1 VVITKPAPDRKG
13 REYPSCVGIAG
24 HSFDRCEGVSWRRWP
39 GLLNP
44 VPKMAMKP
52 RSSRGL
58 DESET
63 QPPKRNLRE
72 LRRLGGFLRPYRLA
86 MVAAGLALTVAA
98 GTVLVIGQGLRRL
111 VDDGFTAGNSGLLDD
126 ALVALLV
133 VVVVLAGATY
143 SRFFLVSWIGERVM
157 ADLRKAVFDHTLR
170 LDPAFYETMRIG
182 EVMSRLTADTTLIQ
196 AVVGTSASMAL
207 RNVLLATG
215 GLVMLGITSPRLTLL
230 VLVVVPLVLVP
241 ILVFGRQVRRLSRES
256 LDRLADVSA
265 YVDESIS
272 NIRTVQ
278 AFGHEDLDRARFS
291 ERVEDTFATSVRRI
305 RARALLTAIVILLI
319 FGAIGIIL
327 WIGGRDVISGRLSA
341 GDLSAFVFYSVIVAT
356 SVGAISEVIGELQRA
371 AGATER
377 LFELMDIAPA
387 IVAPTNPKS
396 LPDRTSARV
405 TLDAVT
411 FRYPSRP
418 EDPALSDFSLDV
430 APGETVALVGPSG
443 AGKTT
448 VFQLLLRFYDPN
460 AGRLSFD
467 GFDLRDL
474 VPEELRRH
482 VGLVPQEPVIF
493 SADAW
498 ENIRYGRPDASDDEV
513 RAAADAASALEFIEA
528 LPDGFDTFL
537 GEKGVRLSG
546 GQRQRV
552 AIARA
557 ILRDPELLL
566 LDEATSALDAE
577 SERAVQSAMTGLMQ
591 NRTTL
596 VIAHRLATVIAA
608 DRIVVID
615 EGRIVAEGTHQEL
628 IGQGGLYARLAEL
641 QFDLKSAPAAAQ

>member
-1 VVITKPAPDRKG
+1 
-13 REYPSCVGIAG
+13 
-24 HSFDRCEGVSWRRWP
+24 
-39 GLLNP
+39 
-44 VPKMAMKP
+44 MALKP
-52 RSSRGL
+52 RTQRG
-58 DESET
+58 SEETDT
-63 QPPKRNLRE
+63 QPPKRSLRE
-72 LRRLGGFLRPYRLA
+72 LHRLGGYLRPYRLA
-86 MVAAGLALTVAA
+86 VLGAFLALTIAA

-111 VDDGFTAGNSGLLDD
+111 VDDGFAAGNTGLLDD

-157 ADLRKAVFDHTLR
+157 ADLRKAVFQHTLR

-207 RNVLLATG
+207 RNVLLVTG
-215 GLVMLGITSPRLTLL
+215 GLVMLAITSPRLTLL

-265 YVDESIS
+265 YVDESIA

-278 AFGHEDLDRARFS
+278 AFGHEGLDRARFAD
-291 ERVEDTFATSVRRI
+291 RVEDTFSTSVRRI
-305 RARALLTAIVILLI
+305 RARALLTAIVILLV

-341 GDLSAFVFYSVIVAT
+341 GDLSAFVFYAVIVAT

-377 LFELMDIAPA
+377 LFELMDVVPA
-387 IVAPTNPKS
+387 IVAPENPKS
-396 LPDRTSARV
+396 LPDRATARIA
-405 TLDAVT
+405 LDAVT

-418 EDPALSDFSLDV
+418 EDPALSDFSLEV

-448 VFQLLLRFYDPN
+448 VFQLLLRFYDPD
-460 AGRLSFD
+460 AGHLSFD
-467 GFDLRDL
+467 GIDLREL
-474 VPEELRRH
+474 APEELRRH

-528 LPDGFDTFL
+528 LPDGFDSFM

-577 SERAVQSAMTGLMQ
+577 SERAVQAAMTGLMQ

-615 EGRIVAEGTHQEL
+615 QGRIVAEGTHQEL
-628 IGQGGLYARLAEL
+628 LGQGGLYARLAKL
-641 QFDLKSAPAAAQ
+641 QFDHEDTGAAAP

>member
-1 VVITKPAPDRKG
+1 
-13 REYPSCVGIAG
+13 
-24 HSFDRCEGVSWRRWP
+24 
-39 GLLNP
+39 
-44 VPKMAMKP
+44 
-52 RSSRGL
+52 
-58 DESET
+58 
-63 QPPKRNLRE
+63 
-72 LRRLGGFLRPYRLA
+72 
-86 MVAAGLALTVAA
+86 
-98 GTVLVIGQGLRRL
+98 
-111 VDDGFTAGNSGLLDD
+111 
-126 ALVALLV
+126 
-133 VVVVLAGATY
+133 
-143 SRFFLVSWIGERVM
+143 
-157 ADLRKAVFDHTLR
+157 
-170 LDPAFYETMRIG
+170 MRIG

-207 RNVLLATG
+207 RNVLLVTG
-215 GLVMLGITSPRLTLL
+215 GLVMLAITSPRLTLL

-265 YVDESIS
+265 YVDESIA

-278 AFGHEDLDRARFS
+278 AFGHENLDRARFS

-305 RARALLTAIVILLI
+305 RARALLTAIVILLV

-377 LFELMDIAPA
+377 LFELMDVVPA
-387 IVAPTNPKS
+387 IVAPDNPKS
-396 LPDRTSARV
+396 LPDRAKARV
-405 TLDAVT
+405 ALDTVT

-448 VFQLLLRFYDPN
+448 VFQLLLRFYDPD
-460 AGRLSFD
+460 AGHLSFD
-467 GFDLRDL
+467 GIDLREL
-474 VPEELRRH
+474 APEELRRH

-493 SADAW
+493 STDAW
-498 ENIRYGRPDASDDEV
+498 ENIRYGRPDASDEEV
-513 RAAADAASALEFIEA
+513 RAAADAASALAFIEA

-608 DRIVVID
+608 DRIAVID
-615 EGRIVAEGTHQEL
+615 QGRIVAEGTHQEL
-628 IGQGGLYARLAEL
+628 IGQGGLYARLAKL
-641 QFDLKSAPAAAQ
+641 QFDLEGASAAAQ